1 MVYFLGIPPDQQS
14 LIYADT
20 DLQDHNTLEQ
30 YRIPNNGKIQQVL
43 KGRADDRSE
52 LPLTELPPSPSPP
65 SPEAIVVVSQSTVAC
80 YAMETEP
87 VEPNGNG
94 TEPQEEVEET
104 QEEVEETQE
113 EQENNEEN
121 EETEETINDEEQEE
135 PMAKRQ
141 CVE

>member
-1 MVYFLGIPPDQQS
+1 MYVSIKVAGASHKSSFGDSGLMTVFRRFQYVFVDRHTNS
-14 LIYADT
+14 AYHYYADT

-80 YAMETEP
+80 
-87 VEPNGNG
+87 
-94 TEPQEEVEET
+94 
-104 QEEVEETQE
+104 
-113 EQENNEEN
+113 
-121 EETEETINDEEQEE
+121 
-135 PMAKRQ
+135 
-141 CVE
+141 